1 MRTLLDAAHWLLT
14 LLLGAGYFD
23 TRRKIKAE
31 RRLRQENSDISSI
44 DQAIKGLEDLRGIYA
59 RRRSKRAWRRAATDD
74 EVMKAEMALENTV
87 LRVTY
92 SEDLRR
98 AIEDYKDAV
107 TWGGSGIWEYWSFV
121 GVVTSVLA
129 IASVG
134 ARERWRALA
143 LASLVLG
150 CLLAWRGP
158 WGSLL
163 EPIASQV
170 PLPV

>member
-59 RRRSKRAWRRAATDD
+59 RRRSKRAWRRSTTDD

-87 LRVTY
+87 LRVTD

-98 AIEDYKDAV
+98 AIEDYKDVGGQYAGRAEEIGVETELKAYSTAV
-107 TWGGSGIWEYWSFV
+107 DALTRR
-121 GVVTSVLA
+121 
-129 IASVG
+129 
-134 ARERWRALA
+134 RERA
-143 LASLVLG
+143 
-150 CLLAWRGP
+150 
-158 WGSLL
+158 L
-163 EPIASQV
+163 EP
-170 PLPV
+170 